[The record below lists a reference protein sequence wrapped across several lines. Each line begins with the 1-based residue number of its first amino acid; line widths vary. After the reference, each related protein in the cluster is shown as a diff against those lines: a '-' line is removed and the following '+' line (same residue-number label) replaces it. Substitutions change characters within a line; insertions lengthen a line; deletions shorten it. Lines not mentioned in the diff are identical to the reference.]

1 MNYLSFLD
9 GLDRFF
15 LVGVGT
21 GFLVFIAT
29 FLLFKGATKQETW
42 HLRGQALM
50 LIMGAAFLGSASG
63 YAGGL
68 SRVGVV
74 GDIIPAALALAGG
87 VSAYLFGVDRSQGV
101 IASVV
106 ATAFGLSLV
115 VSFSAGAERR
125 SHFDLFGHLRSTCYS
140 SMSDGNLLGD
150 KEAFCRYSKI
160 MGETC
165 LKALFDQEERIFE
178 DTITGK
184 DDRWSEKMIKWR
196 VLTQK
201 SCED

>member
-1 MNYLSFLD
+1 MNYPVFLED
-9 GLDRFF
+9 IEKF
-15 LVGVGT
+15 LLVALGA
-21 GFLVFIAT
+21 GFLVFIPT
-29 FLLFKGATKQETW
+29 CFLF
-42 HLRGQALM
+42 RGTTQAESWYIRAQALT
-50 LIMGAAFLGSASG
+50 LILGAAFLGAAAG

-106 ATAFGLSLV
+106 AAAFGVSLV

-125 SHFDLFGHLRSTCYS
+125 SHFDLFDHVRTSCYS
-140 SMSDGNLLGD
+140 SLSDGDLLGNR
-150 KEAFCRYSKI
+150 EAFCRYSKV
-160 MGETC
+160 MGITC

-178 DTITGK
+178 ESDNDK
-184 DDRWSEKMIKWR
+184 ELRWAQMRSDWSQF
-196 VLTQK
+196 TQN
-201 SCED
+201 SCK